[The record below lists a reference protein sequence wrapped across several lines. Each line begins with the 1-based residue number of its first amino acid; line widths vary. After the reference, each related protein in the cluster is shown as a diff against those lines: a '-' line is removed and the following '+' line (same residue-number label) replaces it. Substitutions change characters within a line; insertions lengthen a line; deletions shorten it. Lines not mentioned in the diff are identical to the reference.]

1 MTLTELKTLIKD
13 YLQNSETTFVNDL
26 DQIIKQAEARIL
38 NSVQLPVF
46 RKNQSGTTS
55 ADNQY
60 LSIPTDFLAPY
71 SLSVTDGDSNQQFLL
86 NKDVNWIRQTYPSAT
101 ATGSGSFPKYYSIFS
116 DDFFIMSPTPGAAFT
131 TEIHY
136 FYKPASITAGATGG
150 TTWLSTNAESSLLYG
165 CLVESYTFMKGEPD
179 LMALYRERYDE
190 SIARLKVLGD
200 GRDRKDA
207 YRGGQ
212 LRMPVMS

>member
-1 MTLTELKTLIKD
+1 M
-13 YLQNSETTFVNDL
+13 
-26 DQIIKQAEARIL
+26 
-38 NSVQLPVF
+38 PVF
-46 RKNQSGTTS
+46 RKNQTGSTS

-60 LSIPTDFLAPY
+60 LSIPSDFLANY
-71 SLSVTDGDSNQQFLL
+71 SLSVTDSSGNQQFLL
-86 NKDVNWIRQTYPSAT
+86 NKDVNWIRETYPSAT
-101 ATGSGSFPKYYSIFS
+101 ATGSGSFPKYYAIFS
-116 DDFFIMSPTPGAAFT
+116 DDYFIMSPTPGAAFT

-150 TTWLSTNAESSLLYG
+150 TTWLSTNAESALLYG
-165 CLVESYTFMKGEPD
+165 SLVESYTFMKGEPD

>member
-26 DQIIKQAEARIL
+26 NQIIKQAEDRIL

-46 RKNQSGTTS
+46 RKNQTGTTS
-55 ADNQY
+55 TDNQY
-60 LSIPTDFLAPY
+60 LSIPSDFLANY
-71 SLSVTDGDSNQQFLL
+71 SLSVTDSSGNQQFLL
-86 NKDVNWIRQTYPSAT
+86 NKDVNWIRETYPSAT
-101 ATGSGSFPKYYSIFS
+101 ATGSGSFPKYYAIFS
-116 DDFFIMSPTPGAAFT
+116 DDYFIMSPTPGAAFT

-150 TTWLSTNAESSLLYG
+150 TTWLSTNAESALLYG
-165 CLVESYTFMKGEPD
+165 SLVESYTFMKGEPD

>member
-26 DQIIKQAEARIL
+26 NQIIKQAEDRIL

-46 RKNQSGTTS
+46 RKNQTGTTS
-55 ADNQY
+55 TDNQY
-60 LSIPTDFLAPY
+60 LSIPSDFLANY
-71 SLSVTDGDSNQQFLL
+71 SLSVTDSSGNQQFLL
-86 NKDVNWIRQTYPSAT
+86 NKDVNWIRETYPSAT
-101 ATGSGSFPKYYSIFS
+101 ATGSGSFPKYYAIFS
-116 DDFFIMSPTPGAAFT
+116 DDYFIMSPTPGAAFT

-150 TTWLSTNAESSLLYG
+150 TTWLSTNAESALLYG
-165 CLVESYTFMKGEPD
+165 SLVESYTFMKGEAD
-179 LMALYRERYDE
+179 LMQLYRQRYDE
-190 SIARLKVLGD
+190 AIARLKVLGD

>member
-26 DQIIKQAEARIL
+26 NQIIKQAEDRIL

-46 RKNQSGTTS
+46 RKNQTGTTS
-55 ADNQY
+55 TDNQY
-60 LSIPTDFLAPY
+60 LSIPSDFLANY
-71 SLSVTDGDSNQQFLL
+71 SLSVTDSSGNQQFLL
-86 NKDVNWIRQTYPSAT
+86 NKDVNWIRETYPSAT
-101 ATGSGSFPKYYSIFS
+101 ATGSGSFPKYYAIFS
-116 DDFFIMSPTPGAAFT
+116 DDYFIMSPTPGAAFT

-150 TTWLSTNAESSLLYG
+150 TTWLSTNAESALLYG
-165 CLVESYTFMKGEPD
+165 SLVESYTFMKGEPD
-179 LMALYRERYDE
+179 LMTLYRERYDE

>member
-26 DQIIKQAEARIL
+26 NQIIKQAEDRIL

-46 RKNQSGTTS
+46 RKNQTGTTS
-55 ADNQY
+55 TDNQY
-60 LSIPTDFLAPY
+60 LSIPSDFLANY
-71 SLSVTDGDSNQQFLL
+71 SLSVTDSSGNQQFLL
-86 NKDVNWIRQTYPSAT
+86 NKDVNWIRETYPSAT
-101 ATGSGSFPKYYSIFS
+101 ATGSGSFPKYYAIFS
-116 DDFFIMSPTPGAAFT
+116 DDYFIMSPTPGAAFT

-150 TTWLSTNAESSLLYG
+150 TTWLSTNAESALLYG
-165 CLVESYTFMKGEPD
+165 SLVESYTFMKGEPD
-179 LMALYRERYDE
+179 LMQLYRERYDE
-190 SIARLKVLGD
+190 AIARLKVLGD

>member
-26 DQIIKQAEARIL
+26 NQIIKQAEDRIL

-46 RKNQSGTTS
+46 RKNQTGTTS
-55 ADNQY
+55 TDNQY
-60 LSIPTDFLAPY
+60 LSIPSDFLANY
-71 SLSVTDGDSNQQFLL
+71 SLSVTDSSGNQQFLL
-86 NKDVNWIRQTYPSAT
+86 NKDVNWIRETYPSPT
-101 ATGSGSFPKYYSIFS
+101 ATGSGSFPKYYAIFS
-116 DDFFIMSPTPGAAFT
+116 DDYFIMSPTPGAAFT

-150 TTWLSTNAESSLLYG
+150 TTWLSTNAESALLYG
-165 CLVESYTFMKGEPD
+165 SLVESYTFMKGEAD
-179 LMALYRERYDE
+179 LMQLYRQRYDE
-190 SIARLKVLGD
+190 AIARLKVLGD

>member
-26 DQIIKQAEARIL
+26 NQIIKQAEDRIL

-46 RKNQSGTTS
+46 RKNQTGTTS
-55 ADNQY
+55 TDNQY
-60 LSIPTDFLAPY
+60 LSIPSDFLANY
-71 SLSVTDGDSNQQFLL
+71 SLSVTDSSGNQQFLL
-86 NKDVNWIRQTYPSAT
+86 NKDVNWIRETYPSPT
-101 ATGSGSFPKYYSIFS
+101 ATGSGSFPKYYAIFS
-116 DDFFIMSPTPGAAFT
+116 DDYFIMSPTPGAAFT
-131 TEIHY
+131 AEIHY

-150 TTWLSTNAESSLLYG
+150 TTWLSTNAESALLYG
-165 CLVESYTFMKGEPD
+165 SLVESYTFMKGEAD
-179 LMALYRERYDE
+179 LMQLYRQRYDE
-190 SIARLKVLGD
+190 AIARLKVLGD